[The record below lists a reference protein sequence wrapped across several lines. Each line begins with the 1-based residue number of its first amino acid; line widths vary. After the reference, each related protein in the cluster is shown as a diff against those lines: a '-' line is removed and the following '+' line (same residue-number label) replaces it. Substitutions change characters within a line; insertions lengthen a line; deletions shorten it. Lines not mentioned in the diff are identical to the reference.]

1 MIEGEIMAN
10 YKCVYCKG
18 VCEINIIKDTEKAT
32 EPTIEFCPFCGMSNK
47 DKKNWKATKFV
58 IIYHPA
64 GSDYSLNQNI

>member
-47 DKKNWKATKFV
+47 DKKN
-58 IIYHPA
+58 
-64 GSDYSLNQNI
+64 